1 MPRKPRLHYPGAV
14 YHVILRGNSG
24 QDVFFDAG
32 DRTRF
37 FLLLQESV
45 ERFGNR
51 VHAFC
56 LMTTHTHLAIQ
67 VGDIPLSRIM
77 QNIGFRYTQF
87 INRKYQRTGHLFQ
100 GRYKALLIDA
110 DSYLLE
116 LIRYIHLNPVRA
128 GMVRFPDEYPWSSHS
143 SYFGD
148 SPRPP
153 WLTMDWVLAQFA
165 QPPEAATKRY
175 GAFIEDGLGE
185 GHRKDFH
192 RGSFEGRALGD
203 DAFIDL
209 ALLQAAE
216 ARAVAINLDQFI
228 ESVCSVYQLT
238 AAELRRA
245 GKAQPAAEAR
255 ALAALLVR
263 NCEALSLVRLAD
275 FLKRDLSG
283 LSQAARRIERRIG
296 SDALLAKK
304 LDEVSR
310 SLRIS
315 DCQA

>member
-1 MPRKPRLHYPGAV
+1 MPRKPRLHFPGAV

-32 DRTRF
+32 DRARF

-45 ERFGNR
+45 ERFGYR

-116 LIRYIHLNPVRA
+116 LIRYIHLNPFRA
-128 GMVRFPDEYPWSSHS
+128 GMVRFPDEYPWSSHP
-143 SYFGD
+143 SYSGD
-148 SPRPP
+148 LPRPP
-153 WLTMDWVLAQFA
+153 WLTMDWALAQFA
-165 QPPEAATKRY
+165 RNPVTATKRY
-175 GAFIEDGLGE
+175 RAFIDDGLGE

-203 DAFIDL
+203 DAFIDQ
-209 ALLQAAE
+209 ALLHAE
-216 ARAVAINLDQFI
+216 EVRAVAINLDQVI

-238 AAELRRA
+238 AAELCKA
-245 GKAQPAAEAR
+245 GKTQPAAEAR

-263 NCEALSLVRLAD
+263 NCEALSLVKLAE

-296 SDALLAKK
+296 TDGLLARK
-304 LDEVSR
+304 LEEVSR
-310 SLRIS
+310 CLKIS

>member
-1 MPRKPRLHYPGAV
+1 MPRKPRLHFPSAV

-32 DRTRF
+32 DRARF

-45 ERFGNR
+45 ERFRYR

-56 LMTTHTHLAIQ
+56 LMTTHIHLAIQ

-77 QNIGFRYTQF
+77 QNVGFRYTQF

-100 GRYKALLIDA
+100 GRYKALLIDG
-110 DSYLLE
+110 DSYLME

-128 GMVRFPDEYPWSSHS
+128 AMVKLPDAYPWSSHPNYS
-143 SYFGD
+143 GNL
-148 SPRPP
+148 PRPP
-153 WLTMDWVLAQFA
+153 WLTMDWALAQFA
-165 QPPEAATKRY
+165 RTPEIASRQY
-175 GAFIEDGLGE
+175 RAFVDDGLEE
-185 GHRKDFH
+185 GHREDFH

-203 DAFIDL
+203 DAFIDQ
-209 ALLQAAE
+209 ALLRTE
-216 ARAVAINLDQFI
+216 EVRPVAINLGQVI

-238 AAELRRA
+238 AAELCKA
-245 GKAQPAAEAR
+245 GKAQPAAQAR

-263 NCEALSLVRLAD
+263 NCEAMSLVKLAE

-283 LSQAARRIERRIG
+283 LSQAARRLEQRIQT
-296 SDALLAKK
+296 DTLLARK
-304 LDEVSR
+304 LKEVSR
-310 SLRIS
+310 RLRIS

>member
-1 MPRKPRLHYPGAV
+1 MPRKPRLHFPGAV

-24 QDVFFDAG
+24 QDVFFDAA

-45 ERFGNR
+45 ERFGSR
-51 VHAFC
+51 IHAFC

-67 VGDIPLSRIM
+67 VGDIPLARIM
-77 QNIGFRYTQF
+77 QNIGFRYSQF

-128 GMVRFPDEYPWSSHS
+128 GMVRFPDEYSWSSHP
-143 SYFGD
+143 SYTGE

-153 WLTMDWVLAQFA
+153 WLNLDWALAQFA
-165 QPPEAATKRY
+165 GEAETAIKRY
-175 GAFIEDGLGE
+175 RAFIDDGLGE
-185 GHRKDFH
+185 GHRRDFH

-203 DAFIDL
+203 DSFIDQ
-209 ALLQAAE
+209 ALLQAQE
-216 ARAVAINLDQFI
+216 VRAVAINLNQLI
-228 ESVCSVYQLT
+228 ESICRVYQLT
-238 AAELRRA
+238 AADLCKA

-263 NCEALSLVRLAD
+263 NCETLSLVQLAEY
-275 FLKRDLSG
+275 FKRDLSG
-283 LSQAARRIERRIG
+283 LSQAARRIERRVEM
-296 SDALLAKK
+296 DELLANK
-304 LDEVSR
+304 LEEVSGC
-310 SLRIS
+310 LRIS
-315 DCQA
+315 ECQA

>member
-1 MPRKPRLHYPGAV
+1 M
-14 YHVILRGNSG
+14 LRGNSG
-24 QDVFFDAG
+24 QDVFFEAG

-45 ERFGNR
+45 ERFGYR
-51 VHAFC
+51 IHAFC
-56 LMTTHTHLAIQ
+56 LMTTHIHLVLQ

-116 LIRYIHLNPVRA
+116 LVRYLHLNPVRA
-128 GMVRFPDEYPWSSHS
+128 GIVRFPDEYPWSSHL
-143 SYFGD
+143 SYSGD

-153 WLTMDWVLAQFA
+153 WLTVDWMLTQFGT
-165 QPPEAATKRY
+165 PETATKGYRE
-175 GAFIEDGLGE
+175 FIADGLGE

-203 DAFIDL
+203 DAFIDQ
-209 ALLQAAE
+209 ALLRAE
-216 ARAVAINLDQFI
+216 EVRAVAMNLNQVI
-228 ESVCSVYQLT
+228 EIVCSVYQLT
-238 AAELRRA
+238 GAELRKA

-263 NCEALSLVRLAD
+263 NCEALSLVELAE
-275 FLKRDLSG
+275 LLRRDLSG
-283 LSQAARRIERRIG
+283 LSQAARRIER
-296 SDALLAKK
+296 KN
-304 LDEVSR
+304 
-310 SLRIS
+310 
-315 DCQA
+315 

>member
-32 DRTRF
+32 DRKRF

-45 ERFGNR
+45 VRFGYR
-51 VHAFC
+51 IHAFC

-67 VGDIPLSRIM
+67 VGDIALSRIM

-87 INRKYQRTGHLFQ
+87 INRKYRRTGHLFQ

-128 GMVRFPDEYPWSSHS
+128 GMVRSPDEYPWSSHS
-143 SYFGD
+143 SYCGG
-148 SPRPP
+148 SPCPP
-153 WLTMDWVLAQFA
+153 WLTMDWALAQFA
-165 QPPEAATKRY
+165 RTSEAAIKRY
-175 GAFIEDGLGE
+175 RAFIEDGLGE
-185 GHRKDFH
+185 GHRQDFH

-203 DAFIDL
+203 DAFIDQ
-209 ALLQAAE
+209 ALRQAE
-216 ARAVAINLDQFI
+216 EVRVVDMTLDQVI

-238 AAELRRA
+238 AAELSKA

-255 ALAALLVR
+255 ALAALVVR
-263 NCEALSLVRLAD
+263 NCESLSLVKLAE

-283 LSQAARRIERRIG
+283 LSQAARRLERRIETDG
-296 SDALLAKK
+296 LLARK
-304 LDEVSR
+304 LEEVSGN
-310 SLRIS
+310 LRIS

>member
-45 ERFGNR
+45 ERFGYR

-56 LMTTHTHLAIQ
+56 LMTTHIHLAIQ
-67 VGDIPLSRIM
+67 VGDRPLSRIM

-87 INRKYQRTGHLFQ
+87 INRKYKRTGHLFQ

-128 GMVRFPDEYPWSSHS
+128 GMVRFPDEYPWSSHT
-143 SYFGD
+143 SYSGD
-148 SPRPP
+148 STCPP
-153 WLTMDWVLAQFA
+153 WLTMDWALAQFA
-165 QPPEAATKRY
+165 RNPDTATKRY
-175 GAFIEDGLGE
+175 RAFMDDGLGE

-203 DAFIDL
+203 DTFIDHV
-209 ALLQAAE
+209 LLQAE
-216 ARAVAINLDQFI
+216 EVRAVAIKLEQII
-228 ESVCSVYQLT
+228 ENICAVYHLT
-238 AAELRRA
+238 VEELCKA

-255 ALAALLVR
+255 ALAAFLVR
-263 NCEALSLVRLAD
+263 NCETLSLAELAE

-283 LSQAARRIERRIG
+283 LSQAARRVERRIG
-296 SDALLAKK
+296 TDSLLARKME
-304 LDEVSR
+304 DVSR
-310 SLRIS
+310 SL
-315 DCQA
+315 